1 MGDDLLDNDVGV
13 ISRALMATTALQE
26 RTLCRPSSSLAAP
39 ERLDPMPELSAPSRV
54 VVVGDAL
61 IDVLRDAESSR
72 EFAGGAALNV
82 AVGLAVLGVPTTL
95 IAMVGD
101 DADGAVIREHLDSF
115 GVQLIAT
122 PGPLGSSR
130 AVSDRTDSE
139 PRYAF
144 NDAAKARRIEFGI
157 PERAALE
164 AATLVVVSCFPF
176 DDTKQTE
183 AFASTVTDPERRLV
197 IDPNP
202 RAGMLHDGPRFVR
215 NFEALAARSLLV
227 KVGDEDADLLYD
239 STLDEL
245 RERLVDGGTHTVLAT
260 AGRLGASVS
269 FGDDERV
276 TVPIATLD
284 GPVIDTMGA
293 GDATLAASVSTI
305 VRDGVPQ
312 ESVAWQVLL
321 EDAMLTA
328 AATCRHEGALLRRP

>member
-1 MGDDLLDNDVGV
+1 MTQN
-13 ISRALMATTALQE
+13 ST
-26 RTLCRPSSSLAAP
+26 
-39 ERLDPMPELSAPSRV
+39 SARV

-61 IDVLRDAESSR
+61 IDVLRDSEASR

-101 DADGAVIREHLDSF
+101 DADGAALRAVLDQF

-130 AVSDRTDSE
+130 AVSDRTDGE
-139 PRYAF
+139 PRYFF
-144 NDAAKARRIEFGI
+144 NDAAKGRRIDFGAE
-157 PERAALE
+157 ERAALAGAE
-164 AATLVVVSCFPF
+164 LIVVSCFPF
-176 DDTKQTE
+176 DDTAQTE
-183 AFASTVTDPERRLV
+183 AFAACVTDPDHRLV

-227 KVGDEDADLLYD
+227 KVGDDDADLLYE

-245 RERLVDGGTHTVLAT
+245 RERLVDGGAHSVLAT
-260 AGRLGASVS
+260 AGRLGASVTVAGS
-269 FGDDERV
+269 DPIS
-276 TVPIATLD
+276 VPIAELD

-293 GDATLAASVSTI
+293 GDATLAASVCTI
-305 VRDGVPQ
+305 LNAGMPRDA
-312 ESVAWQVLL
+312 VAWRALL
-321 EDAMLTA
+321 VDAMLTA

>member
-1 MGDDLLDNDVGV
+1 
-13 ISRALMATTALQE
+13 
-26 RTLCRPSSSLAAP
+26 
-39 ERLDPMPELSAPSRV
+39 MPEFNTPSRV

-61 IDVLRDAESSR
+61 IDVLRDSEASR

-101 DADGAVIREHLDSF
+101 DADGVVLRSFLDQY

-130 AVSDRTDSE
+130 AVSDRTDGE
-139 PRYAF
+139 PRYFF
-144 NDAAKARRIEFGI
+144 NDAAKARRIEFGAA
-157 PERAALE
+157 ERDALG
-164 AATLVVVSCFPF
+164 AATVIVVSCFPF
-176 DDTKQTE
+176 DDTAQTE
-183 AFASTVTDPERRLV
+183 AFAACVTDPEHRLV

-202 RAGMLHDGPRFVR
+202 RAGMLHDGLRFVR

-245 RERLVDGGTHTVLAT
+245 RERLVAGGAQTVLAT

-269 FGDDERV
+269 FENNGLV
-276 TVPIATLD
+276 SVPIAALD
-284 GPVIDTMGA
+284 GPIVDTMGA
-293 GDATLAASVSTI
+293 GDATLAASVCTI
-305 VRDGVPQ
+305 VNDGVPQ
-312 ESVAWQVLL
+312 DSTAWEALL
-321 EDAMLTA
+321 ADAMLTA

>member
-1 MGDDLLDNDVGV
+1 
-13 ISRALMATTALQE
+13 
-26 RTLCRPSSSLAAP
+26 
-39 ERLDPMPELSAPSRV
+39 MPELNAPSRV

-61 IDVLRDAESSR
+61 IDVLRDGEASR

-82 AVGLAVLGVPTTL
+82 AVGLAILGVPTTL

-101 DADGAVIREHLDSF
+101 DADGAVLRSFLDQY

-130 AVSDRTDSE
+130 AVSDRTDGE
-139 PRYAF
+139 PRYFF
-144 NDAAKARRIEFGI
+144 NDAAKARRIEFGAA
-157 PERAALE
+157 ERAAL
-164 AATLVVVSCFPF
+164 AAAAIVVVSCFPF
-176 DDTKQTE
+176 DDTAQTE
-183 AFASTVTDPERRLV
+183 AFIACVTDPEHRLV

-245 RERLVDGGTHTVLAT
+245 RERLVDGGAQTVLAT

-269 FGDDERV
+269 FENNGLV
-276 TVPIATLD
+276 SVPIAALD
-284 GPVIDTMGA
+284 GPIVDTMGA
-293 GDATLAASVSTI
+293 GDATLAASVCTI
-305 VRDGVPQ
+305 MNDGVPQ
-312 ESVAWQVLL
+312 DSTAWEALL
-321 EDAMLTA
+321 ADAMLTA

>member
-1 MGDDLLDNDVGV
+1 
-13 ISRALMATTALQE
+13 
-26 RTLCRPSSSLAAP
+26 
-39 ERLDPMPELSAPSRV
+39 MPEQSAPARV

-61 IDVLRDAESSR
+61 IDVLRDSESSR

-101 DADGAVIREHLDSF
+101 DADGTVLRAFLDQYD
-115 GVQLIAT
+115 VQLIAT

-130 AVSDRTDSE
+130 AVSDRTDGE
-139 PRYAF
+139 PRYFF
-144 NDAAKARRIEFGI
+144 NDAAKARRIEFGVA
-157 PERAALE
+157 ECAALKG
-164 AATLVVVSCFPF
+164 AALVVVSCFPF
-176 DDTKQTE
+176 DDTAQTE
-183 AFASTVTDPERRLV
+183 AFAACVSDPEHRLV

-227 KVGDEDADLLYD
+227 KVGDEDADLLYE

-245 RERLVDGGTHTVLAT
+245 RERLVDAGAHTVLAT

-269 FGDDERV
+269 FANNKQV
-276 TVPIATLD
+276 SAPIAKLD

-293 GDATLAASVSTI
+293 GDATLAASVCTI
-305 VRDGVPQ
+305 VTDGVPQ
-312 ESVAWQVLL
+312 DLAAWQALL
-321 EDAMLTA
+321 ADAMLTA